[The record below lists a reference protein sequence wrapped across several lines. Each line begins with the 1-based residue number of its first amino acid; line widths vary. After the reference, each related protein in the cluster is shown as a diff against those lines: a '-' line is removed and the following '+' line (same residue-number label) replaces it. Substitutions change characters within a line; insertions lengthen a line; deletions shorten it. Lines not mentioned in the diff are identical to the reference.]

1 MSEEFSKIKK
11 KIDEHEKRISELEN
25 LVQTKS
31 EGIKKKLSIKE
42 FILQKKPRN
51 DLQRALAISYYLE
64 NYEGFSCFNSK
75 DIGKG
80 FREAREK
87 VPTNVADKIQQNIAK
102 GYLMKADEKKDG
114 KVAYVLTNTGVRFIK
129 SDFTK
134 EE

>member
-1 MSEEFSKIKK
+1 MSEEVVKTRKK
-11 KIDEHEKRISELEN
+11 LEEHEERISKLEK
-25 LVQTKS
+25 LLQTKK
-31 EGIKKKLSIKE
+31 EVMKKRLSIKE

-51 DLQRALAISYYLE
+51 DVQRALAISYYLE

-87 VPTNVADKIQQNIAK
+87 VPTNVADKIQQSIAK
-102 GYLMKADEKKDG
+102 GYMMKADEEKDG
-114 KVAYVLTNTGVRFIK
+114 KIAYVLTNTGVRFIE
-129 SDFTK
+129 SGFTK

>member
-1 MSEEFSKIKK
+1 MSEEVVKIRKK
-11 KIDEHEKRISELEN
+11 LEEHEERISKLEK
-25 LVQTKS
+25 LLQTKK
-31 EGIKKKLSIKE
+31 EVMKKRLSIKE

-51 DLQRALAISYYLE
+51 DVQRALAISYYLE

-87 VPTNVADKIQQNIAK
+87 VPTNVADKIQQSIAK
-102 GYLMKADEKKDG
+102 GYMMKADEEKDG
-114 KVAYVLTNTGVRFIK
+114 KIAYVLTNTGVRFIE
-129 SDFTK
+129 SGFTK